1 MARYIKAVD
10 CAEIISERFNINLDD
25 LVDVFAE
32 VLGEDIEKLHA
43 ENERLQKEI
52 LKYKEKAAKYK
63 AERDKAAEDFYQYVQ
78 GGTELCAFCLHDD
91 ECVVPGESMC
101 GATYKAF
108 RWRGLEESK
117 CEK

>member
-63 AERDKAAEDFYQYVQ
+63 AERDKAVRNEQI
-78 GGTELCAFCLHDD
+78 
-91 ECVVPGESMC
+91 
-101 GATYKAF
+101 
-108 RWRGLEESK
+108 
-117 CEK
+117 